1 MADIKPMLEELK
13 GKIPSKEQILKT
25 IQDMSLH
32 VDTNKIKSKTDAI
45 QGQILNIAIETSKN
59 PKLQSYAKS
68 VLSAD
73 VTNKAILKLKE
84 TLPNQAILDQLDEM
98 RLAFIRPK
106 KEQQT
111 EESPPKMDTDKD
123 SVIES
128 ES

>member
-1 MADIKPMLEELK
+1 
-13 GKIPSKEQILKT
+13 
-25 IQDMSLH
+25 MSLH